1 MNYVNGSDLQTGRRY
16 RCIATGDGAIVNNES
31 RFLVTDV
38 TDRKENKLVVNVAD
52 GAAAYATPT
61 SVWSEV

>member
-1 MNYVNGSDLQTGRRY
+1 MNYVNGSDLQQGRTY
-16 RCIATGDGAIVNNES
+16 RCISMGDGTIVNNGEVY
-31 RFLVTDV
+31 LATDQQ
-38 TDRKENKLVVNVAD
+38 DRKENRLVVNTAS